1 MIFLRFISAF
11 NLMVIKFLKGNLLI
25 NTLIISR
32 VEIFSLGIKT
42 LLSQI
47 KKINIRKVMNDEN
60 DAFRYCR
67 QFSVNLIIIY
77 SAPSVSLIDS
87 IKRIKRSFLSI
98 KIIVISPKT
107 DSILSITLLQLGIE
121 GFIVVDTSCENI
133 LQAIRQVCIG
143 QRYISQELAM
153 EIALTKLQQ
162 ELNPLHHLSE
172 RELQIMSMI
181 VRGKKITQIASEL
194 NINTKTVNSY
204 RYRMFSKLKISGD
217 VELTH
222 IAIRYGLI
230 EIESHLQSGRQI

>member
-143 QRYISQELAM
+143 QRYISQKLAM

-181 VRGKKITQIASEL
+181 IRGKKSTQIASEL

>member
-1 MIFLRFISAF
+1 M
-11 NLMVIKFLKGNLLI
+11 I

-77 SAPSVSLIDS
+77 SVPSVSLIDS
-87 IKRIKRSFLSI
+87 IKRIKRSSLSI
-98 KIIVISPKT
+98 KIIVISPKI

-181 VRGKKITQIASEL
+181 IRGKKIAQIAREL

>member
-1 MIFLRFISAF
+1 M
-11 NLMVIKFLKGNLLI
+11 I
-25 NTLIISR
+25 NTLIISQ

-47 KKINIRKVMNDEN
+47 KKINVRKVMNDES

-77 SAPSVSLIDS
+77 SVPSLSLIDS
-87 IKRIKRSFLSI
+87 IKRIKRSSLSI
-98 KIIVISPKT
+98 KIIVISPKI

-121 GFIVVDTSCENI
+121 GFIVIDTSCENI

-162 ELNPLHHLSE
+162 ELNPLHQLSE

-181 VRGKKITQIASEL
+181 IRGKKISQIASEL

>member
-1 MIFLRFISAF
+1 M
-11 NLMVIKFLKGNLLI
+11 I
-25 NTLIISR
+25 NTLIISQ

-47 KKINIRKVMNDEN
+47 KKINVRKVMNDES

-77 SAPSVSLIDS
+77 SVPSLSLIDS
-87 IKRIKRSFLSI
+87 IKRIKRSYLSI
-98 KIIVISPKT
+98 KIIVISPKI

-121 GFIVVDTSCENI
+121 GFIVIDTSCENI

-162 ELNPLHHLSE
+162 ELNPLHQLSE

-181 VRGKKITQIASEL
+181 IRGKKISQIASEL

>member
-1 MIFLRFISAF
+1 
-11 NLMVIKFLKGNLLI
+11 MVN
-25 NTLIISR
+25 N
-32 VEIFSLGIKT
+32 
-42 LLSQI
+42 
-47 KKINIRKVMNDEN
+47 EN

-87 IKRIKRSFLSI
+87 IKRIKRSSLSI

-121 GFIVVDTSCENI
+121 GFIVADTSCENI

-181 VRGKKITQIASEL
+181 IRGKKITQIASEL

>member
-1 MIFLRFISAF
+1 M
-11 NLMVIKFLKGNLLI
+11 I

-47 KKINIRKVMNDEN
+47 KKINIRKVMNDES

-87 IKRIKRSFLSI
+87 IKRIKRSSLSI
-98 KIIVISPKT
+98 KIIVISPKI

-181 VRGKKITQIASEL
+181 IRGKKIAQIASEL

>member
-1 MIFLRFISAF
+1 M
-11 NLMVIKFLKGNLLI
+11 I

-47 KKINIRKVMNDEN
+47 KKINIRKVMNDES

-77 SAPSVSLIDS
+77 SVPSVSLIDS
-87 IKRIKRSFLSI
+87 IKRIKRSSLSI

-121 GFIVVDTSCENI
+121 GFIVIDTSCENI

-181 VRGKKITQIASEL
+181 IRGKKIAQIASEL

>member
-1 MIFLRFISAF
+1 
-11 NLMVIKFLKGNLLI
+11 
-25 NTLIISR
+25 
-32 VEIFSLGIKT
+32 
-42 LLSQI
+42 
-47 KKINIRKVMNDEN
+47 MNDES

-77 SAPSVSLIDS
+77 SVPSLSLIDS
-87 IKRIKRSFLSI
+87 IKRIKRSSLSI
-98 KIIVISPKT
+98 KIIVISPKI

-121 GFIVVDTSCENI
+121 GFIVIDTSCENI

-162 ELNPLHHLSE
+162 ELNPLHQLSE

-181 VRGKKITQIASEL
+181 IRGKKISQIASEL

>member
-1 MIFLRFISAF
+1 M
-11 NLMVIKFLKGNLLI
+11 I

-77 SAPSVSLIDS
+77 SVPSVSLIDS
-87 IKRIKRSFLSI
+87 IKRIKRSSLSI
-98 KIIVISPKT
+98 KIIVISPKI

-181 VRGKKITQIASEL
+181 IRGKKIAQIASEL

>member
-1 MIFLRFISAF
+1 M
-11 NLMVIKFLKGNLLI
+11 I
-25 NTLIISR
+25 NTLIISQ

-47 KKINIRKVMNDEN
+47 KKINIRKVMNDES

-77 SAPSVSLIDS
+77 SVPSLSLIDS
-87 IKRIKRSFLSI
+87 IKRIKRSSLSI
-98 KIIVISPKT
+98 KIIVISPKK

-121 GFIVVDTSCENI
+121 GFIVIDTSCENI

-181 VRGKKITQIASEL
+181 IRGKKISQIASEL

>member
-1 MIFLRFISAF
+1 M
-11 NLMVIKFLKGNLLI
+11 I
-25 NTLIISR
+25 NTLIISQ
-32 VEIFSLGIKT
+32 VEIFSLGIKI

-47 KKINIRKVMNDEN
+47 KKINVRKVMNDES

-77 SAPSVSLIDS
+77 SVPSLSLIDS
-87 IKRIKRSFLSI
+87 IKRIKRSSLSI
-98 KIIVISPKT
+98 KIIVISPKI

-121 GFIVVDTSCENI
+121 GFIVIDTSCENI

-181 VRGKKITQIASEL
+181 IRGKKISQIASEL

>member
-1 MIFLRFISAF
+1 M
-11 NLMVIKFLKGNLLI
+11 LLI
-25 NTLIISR
+25 NTLIISQ

-47 KKINIRKVMNDEN
+47 KKINVRKVMNDES

-77 SAPSVSLIDS
+77 SVPSLSLIDS
-87 IKRIKRSFLSI
+87 IKRIKRSSLSI
-98 KIIVISPKT
+98 KIIVISPKI

-121 GFIVVDTSCENI
+121 GFIVIDTSCENI

-181 VRGKKITQIASEL
+181 IRGKKISQIASEL

>member
-1 MIFLRFISAF
+1 M
-11 NLMVIKFLKGNLLI
+11 I

-32 VEIFSLGIKT
+32 VEIFSLGIKI

-47 KKINIRKVMNDEN
+47 KKINVRKVMNDEN

-77 SAPSVSLIDS
+77 STPSVLLIDS
-87 IKRIKRSFLSI
+87 IKKIKRSSSSI

-107 DSILSITLLQLGIE
+107 DSILSITLLQLGID
-121 GFIVVDTSCENI
+121 GFIIADTSCENI

-181 VRGKKITQIASEL
+181 IRGKKITQIASEL

>member
-1 MIFLRFISAF
+1 M
-11 NLMVIKFLKGNLLI
+11 I
-25 NTLIISR
+25 NTLIISQ

-47 KKINIRKVMNDEN
+47 KKINIRKVMNDES

-77 SAPSVSLIDS
+77 SAPSLSLIDS
-87 IKRIKRSFLSI
+87 IKRIKRSSLSI
-98 KIIVISPKT
+98 KIIIISPKI

-121 GFIVVDTSCENI
+121 GFIVIDTSCENI

-153 EIALTKLQQ
+153 ELALTKLQQ

-181 VRGKKITQIASEL
+181 IRGKKISQIASEL

>member
-1 MIFLRFISAF
+1 M
-11 NLMVIKFLKGNLLI
+11 I

-47 KKINIRKVMNDEN
+47 KKINVRKVMNDES

-67 QFSVNLIIIY
+67 QFSVNLIIFY

-121 GFIVVDTSCENI
+121 GFIIVDTSCENI

-181 VRGKKITQIASEL
+181 IRGKKITQIASEL

>member
-1 MIFLRFISAF
+1 M
-11 NLMVIKFLKGNLLI
+11 I